1 MSALSIE
8 HSFVS
13 PTEYLEGE
21 ELADCKHEYLNGVVY
36 AMAGGTY
43 RHSRIAVRLVS
54 ALERRLHGKPCSPTN
69 SDMSVR
75 LAHNQDERFYY
86 PDATVVCT
94 PIRDN
99 ARFIE
104 NPTVIFEVL
113 SPSTE
118 RFDNEEKKNAY
129 LRCESLQ
136 AYVLVHSER
145 VEVTIYTRRSD
156 GWGATIYNETSD
168 TLLLPCI
175 ECELP
180 LSEIY
185 EE

>member
-8 HSFVS
+8 QSLIS
-13 PTEYLEGE
+13 PSEYLEGE

-36 AMAGGTY
+36 AMAGGTNQ
-43 RHSRIAVRLVS
+43 HSRIGATILSGLMLKLR
-54 ALERRLHGKPCSPTN
+54 GKPYQPWS
-69 SDMSVR
+69 SDTR
-75 LAHNQDERFYY
+75 IRFQHGDDARFYY
-86 PDATVVCT
+86 PDGSVICHPVDKRALF
-94 PIRDN
+94 
-99 ARFIE
+99 AE

-118 RFDNEEKKNAY
+118 RTDTGEKKDIY
-129 LRCESLQ
+129 LRCKSVQ
-136 AYVLVHSER
+136 AYVLIHSER
-145 VEVTIYTRRSD
+145 VEVTIYTRRAD
-156 GWGATIYNETSD
+156 GWDATIYNETTD
-168 TLLLPCI
+168 TLPLPCI

>member
-8 HSFVS
+8 QSFIS
-13 PTEYLEGE
+13 PSEYLDGE

-54 ALERRLHGKPCSPTN
+54 LLNARLRGKPCRPTN
-69 SDMSVR
+69 SDMRIRVAR
-75 LAHNQDERFYY
+75 AQDFRFYY
-86 PDATVVCT
+86 PDAAVACT
-94 PIRDN
+94 PIRDD
-99 ARFIE
+99 ALFVD

-118 RFDNEEKKNAY
+118 RFDNGEKKEAY
-129 LRCESLQ
+129 LRCESVQ
-136 AYVLVHSER
+136 AYVLIHSER
-145 VEVTIYTRRSD
+145 VEVTIYTRRAD
-156 GWGATIYNETSD
+156 GWDATIYNETTD
-168 TLLLPCI
+168 TIPLPCI

-180 LSEIY
+180 LAEIY